1 MRKYLLPETGTFYK
15 ANLHCHTT
23 ISDGK
28 KTPEEIKELYMKNG
42 YSIVA
47 FTDHNAFI
55 PHNDLTDENFLALNG
70 MEIDVVSNYGS
81 HEEYEVKR
89 CDFSLIALEQ
99 DTYFQPLW
107 HRRLYQE
114 KIREEIKALIQN
126 DENESNYRRS
136 YTAECI
142 SYLMQTA
149 RKKGFYVILNHPT
162 LSREGYEN
170 YTRYDGM
177 HAIEMFNGRSIQM
190 GHDDFNPRVYDD
202 ILNVGR
208 RIYGVGGD
216 ENHNEKPDDSRY
228 SDSNLAWTMIK
239 ADKLDYRTVT
249 EAMEKGHFYATE
261 GPEIY
266 EMYIEDDKLHV
277 KFSEAEHIICK
288 SQHRVGQRLFAPKGE
303 TISEVAFSVNKD
315 WGYFRIVVTDHK
327 GRRACTNAYFPED
340 LM

>member
-1 MRKYLLPETGTFYK
+1 MRKYLLPEKGQLYK

-23 ISDGK
+23 ISDGM
-28 KTPEEIKELYMKNG
+28 KTPEEIKDLYMKKG

-55 PHNDLTDENFLALNG
+55 PHNDLTDEQFLALNG
-70 MEIDVVSNYGS
+70 MEIDVVSMYGS

-89 CDFSLIALEQ
+89 CDFSLIALGA
-99 DTYFQPLW
+99 DTIFQPLW

-114 KIREEIKALIQN
+114 QIRDEIKALIQT
-126 DENESNYRRS
+126 DENETNYRRS

-162 LSREGYEN
+162 LSREGYMN

-177 HAIEMFNGRSIQM
+177 HAIEMFNGSSIQM

-202 ILNVGR
+202 ILNAGK

-216 ENHNEKPDDSRY
+216 ENHNVAPDDSRY
-228 SDSNLAWTMIK
+228 SDSGLAWTTIK
-239 ADKLDYRTVT
+239 ADKLDYRTIT
-249 EAMEKGHFYATE
+249 KAMEDGHFYSTE

-266 EMYIEDDKLHV
+266 EMYVEDDKLYV
-277 KFSEAEHIICK
+277 KFSEAVHVICH
-288 SQHRVGQRLFAPKGE
+288 SQHRVGQRLFAPEGE
-303 TISEVAFSVNKD
+303 TITEVTFGFNKD
-315 WGYFRIVVTDHK
+315 WGNFRIVITDEK

-340 LM
+340 WM